1 MASLAASMLAGH
13 IGLAFDLGLGV
24 NASAGARRPCQ
35 LRGAWLQTRSGR
47 RVQELLATPPIE
59 SGVSR
64 DESGALDEGGARD
77 TLISAKRRAA
87 SLALALA
94 IGGGKRRVPVRPSQ
108 PASRARAGNVCA
120 SIKRCPPKHLA
131 YDAAPSAVLAPSRL
145 TPLVRRIL
153 DVHAASLASK
163 RLPRAFRTRRC
174 ACSAA
179 AVVLV

>member
-1 MASLAASMLAGH
+1 MGRVLDGVAVALERGDHL
-13 IGLAFDLGLGV
+13 LLLGV
-24 NASAGARRPCQ
+24 
-35 LRGAWLQTRSGR
+35 
-47 RVQELLATPPIE
+47 V
-59 SGVSR
+59 
-64 DESGALDEGGARD
+64 
-77 TLISAKRRAA
+77 LI
-87 SLALALA
+87 
-94 IGGGKRRVPVRPSQ
+94 
-108 PASRARAGNVCA
+108 RAGNVCA

-179 AVVLV
+179 AARPSGA